1 MKNIIDYITSNKLIA
16 NTAKLSISNIIMYAL
31 PIVVTPILSRI
42 YSPSD
47 FGEWGIFSSYVA
59 IITIILFCGFEN
71 LIIKADSKELKSI
84 LSLCIFIGI
93 CTISI
98 AGIIIRVGTSYDIF
112 FLQNIPNKKLLI
124 LYLIAYFIYTIAY
137 NISNRYEQYNT
148 LSLANLIQGGS
159 QAILRIIFGLIVLTY
174 INGLILGTTLSLLIT
189 GIYIFY
195 TLNLNFR
202 GTKTS
207 LKDMCHIV
215 KKYYKFPLYD
225 APSSL
230 LSFAAFNLPLIILSY
245 FFDKSSI
252 GCYSIIIQ
260 LLLMPMT
267 LIGSSM
273 GRVYYQELSQ
283 VETYQEISS
292 KTTMILKITAIISI
306 IPLIAISLGGDKI
319 IILFLGKQWST
330 VSTIALCL
338 SLWAFPTILTQPLLP
353 IFRALNKQEVLLG
366 YDSIYC
372 ILGLASIW
380 ICCLCTHNLTLVL
393 LIYSSTCLATK
404 LCLFFKILE
413 IAKVSLKSYKYYI
426 LLWGISLIIFLL
438 RLFYNEIF

>member
-1 MKNIIDYITSNKLIA
+1 MKSIIDYITSNKLIA
-16 NTAKLSISNIIMYAL
+16 NTAKLSISNIIMYVL

-98 AGIIIRVGTSYDIF
+98 VGIIIKIGTSYNIF
-112 FLQNIPNKKLLI
+112 FIQNIPNKELLI

-159 QAILRIIFGLIVLTY
+159 QAIFRIIFGLIVLTY
-174 INGLILGTTLSLLIT
+174 INGLILGTTLSLFIT

-215 KKYYKFPLYD
+215 KKYYKFPIYD

-283 VETYQEISS
+283 AETYQEISS
-292 KTTMILKITAIISI
+292 KTNTILKITAIISI
-306 IPLIAISLGGDKI
+306 MPLVAISLGGDKI

-330 VSTIALCL
+330 VSIIALCL

-353 IFRALNKQEVLLG
+353 IFRALNKQEVLLA

-380 ICCLCTHNLTLVL
+380 ICCMCTHNLTKVL
-393 LIYSSTCLATK
+393 IIYSSTCLVTK
-404 LCLFFKILE
+404 LCLFLKILE
-413 IAKVSLKSYKYYI
+413 IAKLSLKSYKYYI

-438 RLFYNEIF
+438 KLFYNEIL